1 LRFSKPV
8 IKGEE
13 VMTTTIEHSIETNEA
28 ASDNVS
34 SSSTENQLLEGVT
47 EEPRNKEEMDLK
59 HIRKWPNAVQVYLKV
74 SDDAGEVLGNKSL
87 EQQVKQFCDQYAN
100 PKTEIKDLV
109 QVLGEA
115 KELATIYTL
124 QISMVESGLSGT
136 ITKYRI
142 LQGMIFNIMKK
153 LVKESKG
160 PKWIEWFKANFDGR
174 EFRSVQD
181 YMRLAKIPG
190 VICYAVFGKE
200 RLLEIDRQLT
210 DDDWKERLNDA
221 GEKEIDPVGAF
232 IARNGINFNPE
243 EELDAQELRIETD
256 IAINYQKL
264 LNAGIN
270 DIPKDMIDALVR
282 NGKEIESVH
291 VTELKVTRDAEQDVV
306 KRFEE
311 LVASD
316 ARVTPNMTPARKAQ
330 GFKNTADKFI
340 KAVENALGDIDYRG
354 QINADLIA
362 SLKDSLRRLEEALN

>member
-311 LVASD
+311 LVG
-316 ARVTPNMTPARKAQ
+316 VI
-330 GFKNTADKFI
+330 FKSC
-340 KAVENALGDIDYRG
+340 V
-354 QINADLIA
+354 
-362 SLKDSLRRLEEALN
+362 